1 MLLNKETSKIK
12 YIDFHFSESHT
23 QFNEFIQIVDLGSI
37 GPRGTVYSD
46 NKYNNSI
53 PPGRCY
59 GLFIGEKP
67 NLDEIIKSKINNN
80 INVSDKL
87 YFDTNCTYP
96 RFKLSTKD
104 MKRTIKLDKADKVVI
119 SKYNPMYVKPTT
131 YQLNEIKPYLAYSPS
146 EDVYYYFSA
155 VRYPRRDNGWLKAV
169 SQFNQIYKK
178 YSSTGHQ
185 TELYEILKRLSIIP
199 NDSFVLPEDVWL
211 LTEQDY
217 KYIDNITNKYMQII
231 YDTELDKFICEGL
244 MPVTEDD
251 INTLHNMFSSNDN
264 SVVGLGIKLLSS
276 YDITSDPLSIV
287 LLLHKHYG
295 NIRYNDAYKSVG
307 FKQVINSLQINEEY
321 LGNSRDKLINQVFE
335 ACPTDE
341 TKAKA
346 REAVRLM
353 VLREAQEYMNKTLDG
368 LERYELTYDL
378 TVN

>member
-37 GPRGTVYSD
+37 GPRGTIYND
-46 NKYNNSI
+46 NKHNNWI
-53 PPGRCY
+53 RPEYCY
-59 GLFIGEKP
+59 GLLLGEKP

-80 INVSDKL
+80 VNISDKL
-87 YFDTNCTYP
+87 YFDANCTYP

-119 SKYNPMYVKPTT
+119 SKYNPTYVTPSSYRMKET
-131 YQLNEIKPYLAYSPS
+131 KPYLAYSPS
-146 EDVYYYFSA
+146 EDVYYYFNM
-155 VRYPRRDNGWLKAV
+155 VRHPNYDSGWPKV
-169 SQFNQIYKK
+169 MNRFNQIYKK

-244 MPVTEDD
+244 MPVAEDD
-251 INTLHNMFSSNDN
+251 INTLHNMLLSNDN
-264 SVVGLGIKLLSS
+264 SVVGLGLKLLSS

-287 LLLHKHYG
+287 LLLHKYWSK
-295 NIRYNDAYKSVG
+295 IRYNDVIKSVG
-307 FKQVINSLQINEEY
+307 FKQVITSLQINEEY
-321 LGNSRDKLINQVFE
+321 LGKNRDNLINQVFD
-335 ACPTDE
+335 ACYTE
-341 TKAKA
+341 ESKAKA

-353 VLREAQEYMNKTLDG
+353 VLREAQEYMNKTLNG

>member
-23 QFNEFIQIVDLGSI
+23 QFNESIQIVDLGSI
-37 GPRGTVYSD
+37 GPRGTIYSD
-46 NKYNNSI
+46 NKHNNWI
-53 PPGRCY
+53 PPRDCY
-59 GLFIGEKP
+59 GLLLGEKP

-87 YFDTNCTYP
+87 YFDANCAYP

-119 SKYNPMYVKPTT
+119 SKYNPIYIQP
-131 YQLNEIKPYLAYSPS
+131 YSFYLNEIKPYLVYAPS
-146 EDVYYYFSA
+146 EDVYYYFNM
-155 VRYPRRDNGWLKAV
+155 VRCPNHDNGWPKATG
-169 SQFNQIYKK
+169 QFNQIYKK

-185 TELYEILKRLSIIP
+185 TELYEILKQLSIIP
-199 NDSFVLPEDVWL
+199 NDSFVLPDDVWL

-217 KYIDNITNKYMQII
+217 KYIDNITNKYMQLI

-251 INTLHNMFSSNDN
+251 INTLHNMLSSNDN
-264 SVVGLGIKLLSS
+264 SVVGLGLKLLSS

-287 LLLHKHYG
+287 LLLHKHYSK
-295 NIRYNDAYKSVG
+295 IRYNDAYKSVG
-307 FKQVINSLQINEEY
+307 FKQVINSLQITEDY
-321 LGNSRDKLINQVFE
+321 LGHQRDKLINQVFD
-335 ACPTDE
+335 ACYTDE
-341 TKAKA
+341 AKAKA

-353 VLREAQEYMNKTLDG
+353 VLRETQEYLNKTLNG

-378 TVN
+378 TIN

>member
-12 YIDFHFSESHT
+12 YIDFHFSDSHT

-37 GPRGTVYSD
+37 GPRGTIYSD
-46 NKYNNSI
+46 NKHNNWI
-53 PPGRCY
+53 PPRYCY
-59 GLFIGEKP
+59 GLLLGEKP
-67 NLDEIIKSKINNN
+67 NLDEIIKFKINNN

-87 YFDTNCTYP
+87 YFDVNCTYP
-96 RFKLSTKD
+96 RFKLASKD

-119 SKYNPMYVKPTT
+119 SKYNPIYVKATSYYLRET
-131 YQLNEIKPYLAYSPS
+131 KPYLVYSPS
-146 EDVYYYFSA
+146 EDVYYYFSH
-155 VRYPRRDNGWLKAV
+155 VRDPYYDSGYSKSIV
-169 SQFNQIYKK
+169 HFNQIYKK

-199 NDSFVLPEDVWL
+199 HDSFVLPENVWL

-231 YDTELDKFICEGL
+231 YDTELDKFICDGL

-251 INTLHNMFSSNDN
+251 IITLHNMFSSNDN
-264 SVVGLGIKLLSS
+264 SVVGLGLKLLSS

-287 LLLHKHYG
+287 LLLHKHYSK
-295 NIRYNDAYKSVG
+295 IRYNDAYKSVG
-307 FKQVINSLQINEEY
+307 FKQVMNSLQINEGY
-321 LGNSRDKLINQVFE
+321 LGHNRDKLINQVFE
-335 ACPTDE
+335 ACHTDE

-353 VLREAQEYMNKTLDG
+353 VLREAQEYMNKTLNG

>member
-1 MLLNKETSKIK
+1 MLLNKETYKIK
-12 YIDFHFSESHT
+12 YIDFHFSASHT
-23 QFNEFIQIVDLGSI
+23 QFNEFIQIVDLGSF
-37 GPRGTVYSD
+37 GPRSTVYSD
-46 NKYNNSI
+46 HKYDNSI

-80 INVSDKL
+80 IDVSDKL
-87 YFDTNCTYP
+87 YFDANCTYP

-104 MKRTIKLDKADKVVI
+104 IKRTIKLDKADKVVI
-119 SKYNPMYVKPTT
+119 SKYNPIYVKPTS
-131 YQLNEIKPYLAYSPS
+131 YRLREIKPYLAYSPS
-146 EDVYYYFSA
+146 EDVYYYFNQ
-155 VRYPRRDNGWLKAV
+155 VRNPHYDSGLPKNIV
-169 SQFNQIYKK
+169 NFNQIYKK

-199 NDSFVLPEDVWL
+199 DDSFVLPEDVWL

-217 KYIDNITNKYMQII
+217 KYIDNITNNYMQII

-264 SVVGLGIKLLSS
+264 SVVGLGLKLLSS

-287 LLLHKHYG
+287 LLLHKYYG
-295 NIRYNDAYKSVG
+295 NVRYNDAYKSVG
-307 FKQVINSLQINEEY
+307 FKQVLNSLQINEDY
-321 LGNSRDKLINQVFE
+321 LGHNRDKLINQVFE
-335 ACPTDE
+335 ACHTDE
-341 TKAKA
+341 AKAKA

-353 VLREAQEYMNKTLDG
+353 VLREAQEYMNKTLNG

>member
-46 NKYNNSI
+46 NKYNNWI
-53 PPGRCY
+53 PPRHCY
-59 GLFIGEKP
+59 GLLLGEKP

-80 INVSDKL
+80 ISVSDKL

-119 SKYNPMYVKPTT
+119 SKYEPIYAKPIS
-131 YQLNEIKPYLAYSPS
+131 YSLDEVKPYLAYSPS
-146 EDVYYYFSA
+146 EDVYYYFNI
-155 VRYPRRDNGWLKAV
+155 VRCPSRDNGWPKAT
-169 SQFNQIYKK
+169 SQFNYIYKK
-178 YSSTGHQ
+178 HSSTGHQ

-199 NDSFVLPEDVWL
+199 DDSFVLPDDVWL

-217 KYIDNITNKYMQII
+217 KYIDNITNKYMQLI

-251 INTLHNMFSSNDN
+251 INTLHNMFSSND
-264 SVVGLGIKLLSS
+264 SGVVGLGIKLLSS

-295 NIRYNDAYKSVG
+295 KIRYNDAYKSVG

-321 LGNSRDKLINQVFE
+321 LVNNRDKLINQVFD
-335 ACPTDE
+335 ACHTDE
-341 TKAKA
+341 TKAKV
-346 REAVRLM
+346 REAIRLM
-353 VLREAQEYMNKTLDG
+353 VLREAQEYMNKTLNG

>member
-37 GPRGTVYSD
+37 GPRGTIYRD
-46 NKYNNSI
+46 NKHNNWI
-53 PPGRCY
+53 QPAHCY

-87 YFDTNCTYP
+87 YFDANCTYP

-104 MKRTIKLDKADKVVI
+104 VKRTIKLDKADKVVI
-119 SKYNPMYVKPTT
+119 SKYNPIYVNPRSSYINDT
-131 YQLNEIKPYLAYSPS
+131 KPYLVYSPS
-146 EDVYYYFSA
+146 EDVYYYFNQ
-155 VRYPRRDNGWLKAV
+155 VRNPYYDRGWPKSIV
-169 SQFNQIYKK
+169 QFNNIYKK

-185 TELYEILKRLSIIP
+185 TELYEILKCLSIIP

-264 SVVGLGIKLLSS
+264 SVVGLGLKLLSS

-295 NIRYNDAYKSVG
+295 KIRYNDAYKSVG
-307 FKQVINSLQINEEY
+307 FKQVLNSLQIDEDY
-321 LGNSRDKLINQVFE
+321 LGNNRDKLINQVFD
-335 ACPTDE
+335 ACHTDE

-353 VLREAQEYMNKTLDG
+353 ILREAQEYMNKTLNG

>member
-1 MLLNKETSKIK
+1 MLLNIETSKIK

-23 QFNEFIQIVDLGSI
+23 QFNEFIQIVDLGSL
-37 GPRGTVYSD
+37 GPRGTTYTD
-46 NKYNNSI
+46 NKYCNLIQPKN
-53 PPGRCY
+53 CY
-59 GLFIGEKP
+59 GLLIGEKS
-67 NLDEIIKSKINNN
+67 NLDEIINSKINNN
-80 INVSDKL
+80 INISDKL

-119 SKYNPMYVKPTT
+119 SKYNPIYVEPESYYVKTVT
-131 YQLNEIKPYLAYSPS
+131 PYLVYSPS
-146 EDVYYYFSA
+146 EDVYYYFNV
-155 VRYPRRDNGWLKAV
+155 VRNPSRDSGWPKST

-185 TELYEILKRLSIIP
+185 TELYEILKTLSIIP
-199 NDSFVLPEDVWL
+199 NDSFILPGNVWL

-217 KYIDNITNKYMQII
+217 KYIDNITNNYMQLI

-264 SVVGLGIKLLSS
+264 SVVGLGLKLLSS

-287 LLLHKHYG
+287 LLLHKYYSK
-295 NIRYNDAYKSVG
+295 IRYNDAYKSVG
-307 FKQVINSLQINEEY
+307 FKQVITSLQINEEY
-321 LGNSRDKLINQVFE
+321 LGNNRDKLINQVFE
-335 ACPTDE
+335 ACHTDE

-353 VLREAQEYMNKTLDG
+353 VLREAQEYMNKTLNG

>member
-37 GPRGTVYSD
+37 GPRSTVYRD
-46 NKYNNSI
+46 NKHNDWI
-53 PPGRCY
+53 QPGCCY
-59 GLFIGEKP
+59 GLLLGEKP

-80 INVSDKL
+80 VNVSDKL
-87 YFDTNCTYP
+87 YFDANCTYP

-119 SKYNPMYVKPTT
+119 SKYNPIYVRPDS
-131 YQLNEIKPYLAYSPS
+131 YYLNEVKPYLVYSPS
-146 EDVYYYFSA
+146 EDIYYYFNN
-155 VRYPRRDNGWLKAV
+155 VRKSSFDNGWPKSV

-211 LTEQDY
+211 LTDQDY

-264 SVVGLGIKLLSS
+264 SVVGLGLKLLSS

-295 NIRYNDAYKSVG
+295 KIRYNDAYKSVG
-307 FKQVINSLQINEEY
+307 FKQVINSLQIDENY
-321 LGNSRDKLINQVFE
+321 LGNNRDKLINQVFE
-335 ACPTDE
+335 ACHTDE
-341 TKAKA
+341 AKAKA

-353 VLREAQEYMNKTLDG
+353 VLREAQEYMNKTLNG

>member
-37 GPRGTVYSD
+37 GPRKTIYSD

-53 PPGRCY
+53 PPGHCY
-59 GLFIGEKP
+59 GLLIGEKP

-119 SKYNPMYVKPTT
+119 SKYNPIYVQPTS
-131 YQLNEIKPYLAYSPS
+131 YHLREAKPYLVYSPS
-146 EDVYYYFSA
+146 EDVYYYFST
-155 VRYPRRDNGWLKAV
+155 VRSPGRDNGWPKSV

-217 KYIDNITNKYMQII
+217 KYIDNITNNYMQLI

-264 SVVGLGIKLLSS
+264 SVVGLGLKLLSS

-287 LLLHKHYG
+287 LLLHKHYSK
-295 NIRYNDAYKSVG
+295 IRYNDAYKSVG
-307 FKQVINSLQINEEY
+307 FKQVINSLQITEDY
-321 LGNSRDKLINQVFE
+321 LGHQRDKLINQVFD
-335 ACPTDE
+335 ACHTE
-341 TKAKA
+341 ESKAKA

-353 VLREAQEYMNKTLDG
+353 VLREAQEYMNKTLNG

>member
-12 YIDFHFSESHT
+12 YVDFHFSESHT

-37 GPRGTVYSD
+37 GPRGTIYRD
-46 NKYNNSI
+46 NKHNDWI
-53 PPGRCY
+53 PPRYCY
-59 GLFIGEKP
+59 GLLLGEKP

-87 YFDTNCTYP
+87 YFDANCTYP

-119 SKYNPMYVKPTT
+119 SKYNPIYRQIST
-131 YQLNEIKPYLAYSPS
+131 YYLTEVPPYLVYSPS
-146 EDVYYYFSA
+146 EDSYYYMNV
-155 VRYPRRDNGWLKAV
+155 VRNSFYDTYYNKSLSK
-169 SQFNQIYKK
+169 FNQIYKQ

-185 TELYEILKRLSIIP
+185 TELYEILKTLSIIP
-199 NDSFVLPEDVWL
+199 SDSFVLPEKVWL

-217 KYIDNITNKYMQII
+217 KYIDNITNNYMQII
-231 YDTELDKFICEGL
+231 YDTELDKFICEDL

-251 INTLHNMFSSNDN
+251 INTLHNMLSSNDN
-264 SVVGLGIKLLSS
+264 SVVGLGLKLLSS

-307 FKQVINSLQINEEY
+307 FKQVINSLQINEDY
-321 LGNSRDKLINQVFE
+321 LGHNRDKLINQVFE
-335 ACPTDE
+335 ACHTDE

-353 VLREAQEYMNKTLDG
+353 VLREAQEYMNKTLNG

>member
-23 QFNEFIQIVDLGSI
+23 QFNESIQIVDLGSI
-37 GPRGTVYSD
+37 GPRGTIYSD
-46 NKYNNSI
+46 NKHNNWI
-53 PPGRCY
+53 RPGHCY
-59 GLFIGEKP
+59 GLLLGEKL

-119 SKYNPMYVKPTT
+119 SKYDPVYIQPHS
-131 YQLNEIKPYLAYSPS
+131 YHLNEIKPYLVYSSS
-146 EDVYYYFSA
+146 EDVYYYFNMI
-155 VRYPRRDNGWLKAV
+155 RCPIRDNGWPKAI

-217 KYIDNITNKYMQII
+217 KYIDNITNNYMQII
-231 YDTELDKFICEGL
+231 YDTELDKFICEDL

-264 SVVGLGIKLLSS
+264 SVVGLGLKLLSS

-287 LLLHKHYG
+287 LLLHKHYSK
-295 NIRYNDAYKSVG
+295 IRYNDAYKSVG
-307 FKQVINSLQINEEY
+307 FKQVINSLQITEDY
-321 LGNSRDKLINQVFE
+321 LGHQRDKLINQVFD
-335 ACPTDE
+335 ACHTDE

-353 VLREAQEYMNKTLDG
+353 VLREAQEYMNETLNG

-378 TVN
+378 TIN

>member
-23 QFNEFIQIVDLGSI
+23 QFNECIQIVDLGSY
-37 GPRGTVYSD
+37 GPRSSVYAN
-46 NKYNNSI
+46 NKYDNSI
-53 PPGRCY
+53 PPGLCY

-87 YFDTNCTYP
+87 YFDANCTYP

-119 SKYNPMYVKPTT
+119 SKYDPMYVKPTA
-131 YQLNEIKPYLAYSPS
+131 YQLNEVKPYLVYSPS
-146 EDVYYYFSA
+146 EDVYYYFNM
-155 VRYPRRDNGWLKAV
+155 VRSPRRDTGWPKAIT
-169 SQFNQIYKK
+169 QLNQIYKK

-199 NDSFVLPEDVWL
+199 NDSFVLPDDVWL

-217 KYIDNITNKYMQII
+217 KYIDNIINKYMQLI

-251 INTLHNMFSSNDN
+251 INTLNNMFSSNDN
-264 SVVGLGIKLLSS
+264 SVIGLGLKLLSS

-287 LLLHKHYG
+287 LLLHKHYSK
-295 NIRYNDAYKSVG
+295 IRYNDAYKSVG
-307 FKQVINSLQINEEY
+307 FKQVINSLQITEDY
-321 LGNSRDKLINQVFE
+321 LGHQRDKLINQVFD
-335 ACPTDE
+335 ACYTDE
-341 TKAKA
+341 AKAKA

-353 VLREAQEYMNKTLDG
+353 VLRETQEYLNKTLNG

-378 TVN
+378 TIN

>member
-37 GPRGTVYSD
+37 GPRSTVYSD
-46 NKYNNSI
+46 NKYDKSI

-80 INVSDKL
+80 IDVSDKL
-87 YFDTNCTYP
+87 YFDANCTYP

-119 SKYNPMYVKPTT
+119 SKYNPIYVKPTT

-155 VRYPRRDNGWLKAV
+155 VRCPRRDNGWPKAV

-199 NDSFVLPEDVWL
+199 DDSFVLPEDVWL

-217 KYIDNITNKYMQII
+217 KYIDNITNNYMQII
-231 YDTELDKFICEGL
+231 YDTELDKFICDGL

-251 INTLHNMFSSNDN
+251 INTLHNMFSSNDD
-264 SVVGLGIKLLSS
+264 SVIGLGLKLLSS

-307 FKQVINSLQINEEY
+307 FKQVLNSLQINENY
-321 LGNSRDKLINQVFE
+321 LGNNRDKLINQVFE
-335 ACPTDE
+335 ACHTDE

-353 VLREAQEYMNKTLDG
+353 VLREAQEYMNKTLNG

>member
-1 MLLNKETSKIK
+1 MLLNIETSKIK

-23 QFNEFIQIVDLGSI
+23 QFNEFIQIVDLGSL
-37 GPRGTVYSD
+37 GPRGTTYTDS
-46 NKYNNSI
+46 KYCNLIQPKN
-53 PPGRCY
+53 CY
-59 GLFIGEKP
+59 GLLIGEKP
-67 NLDEIIKSKINNN
+67 NLDEIINSKINNN
-80 INVSDKL
+80 INISDKL

-119 SKYNPMYVKPTT
+119 SKYNPIYVEPDCYYLKTVT
-131 YQLNEIKPYLAYSPS
+131 PYLVYSPS
-146 EDVYYYFSA
+146 EDVYYYFNV
-155 VRYPRRDNGWLKAV
+155 VRNPSRDNGWPKSI

-185 TELYEILKRLSIIP
+185 TELYEILKTLSIIP
-199 NDSFVLPEDVWL
+199 NDSFILPENVWL

-217 KYIDNITNKYMQII
+217 KYIDNITNNYMQII
-231 YDTELDKFICEGL
+231 YDTELDKFICNGL

-264 SVVGLGIKLLSS
+264 SVVGLGLKLLSS

-287 LLLHKHYG
+287 LLLHKHYSK
-295 NIRYNDAYKSVG
+295 IRYNDAYKSVG
-307 FKQVINSLQINEEY
+307 FKQVITSLQINEEY
-321 LGNSRDKLINQVFE
+321 LGNNRDKLINQVFD
-335 ACPTDE
+335 ACHNDE

-353 VLREAQEYMNKTLDG
+353 ILREAQEYMNKTLNG

>member
-37 GPRGTVYSD
+37 GPRGTIYRD
-46 NKYNNSI
+46 NKHNDWI
-53 PPGRCY
+53 PPRYCY
-59 GLFIGEKP
+59 GLLLGEKP

-87 YFDTNCTYP
+87 YFDAYCTYP

-119 SKYNPMYVKPTT
+119 SKYNPIYVQPRS
-131 YQLNEIKPYLAYSPS
+131 YYLNGIKPYLVYAPS
-146 EDVYYYFSA
+146 EDVYYYFNI
-155 VRYPRRDNGWLKAV
+155 VRCPHHDNGWPKTV
-169 SQFNQIYKK
+169 SHFNQIYKK

-199 NDSFVLPEDVWL
+199 NDAFVLPEDVWL

-217 KYIDNITNKYMQII
+217 KYIDSITNKYMQLI

-251 INTLHNMFSSNDN
+251 INTLHNMLSSNDN

-287 LLLHKHYG
+287 LLLYKHYG
-295 NIRYNDAYKSVG
+295 KIRYNDAYKSVG
-307 FKQVINSLQINEEY
+307 FKQVLNSLQINEEC
-321 LGNSRDKLINQVFE
+321 LVHDRDKLINQVFD
-335 ACPTDE
+335 ACHTDE

-353 VLREAQEYMNKTLDG
+353 VLRETQEYLNKTLNG

-378 TVN
+378 TIN

>member
-46 NKYNNSI
+46 NKYDNSI

-80 INVSDKL
+80 IDVSDKL
-87 YFDTNCTYP
+87 YFDANCTYP

-119 SKYNPMYVKPTT
+119 SKYNPIYVKPTSYRLRET
-131 YQLNEIKPYLAYSPS
+131 KPYLAYSPS
-146 EDVYYYFSA
+146 EDVYYYFST
-155 VRYPRRDNGWLKAV
+155 VRSPGHDNGWPKSV

-185 TELYEILKRLSIIP
+185 IELYEILKRLSIIP

-217 KYIDNITNKYMQII
+217 KYIDNITNKYMQLI

-295 NIRYNDAYKSVG
+295 KIRYNDAYKSVG
-307 FKQVINSLQINEEY
+307 FKQVINSLQINEDY
-321 LGNSRDKLINQVFE
+321 LGNNRDKLINQVFE
-335 ACPTDE
+335 VCHTDE

-353 VLREAQEYMNKTLDG
+353 VLREAQEYMNKTLNG

>member
-1 MLLNKETSKIK
+1 
-12 YIDFHFSESHT
+12 
-23 QFNEFIQIVDLGSI
+23 
-37 GPRGTVYSD
+37 
-46 NKYNNSI
+46 
-53 PPGRCY
+53 
-59 GLFIGEKP
+59 
-67 NLDEIIKSKINNN
+67 
-80 INVSDKL
+80 
-87 YFDTNCTYP
+87 
-96 RFKLSTKD
+96 
-104 MKRTIKLDKADKVVI
+104 MKRTIKLDKADKVVV
-119 SKYNPMYVKPTT
+119 SKYNPIYVKPTSYRLRET
-131 YQLNEIKPYLAYSPS
+131 KPYLAYSPS
-146 EDVYYYFSA
+146 EDVYYYFNT
-155 VRYPRRDNGWLKAV
+155 VRNSSYDNGWPKAV

-185 TELYEILKRLSIIP
+185 TELYEILKYLSIIP
-199 NDSFVLPEDVWL
+199 NDSFVMSEDVWL

-217 KYIDNITNKYMQII
+217 KYIDNITNNYMQII

-264 SVVGLGIKLLSS
+264 SVVGLGLKLLSS

-287 LLLHKHYG
+287 LLLHKHYA

-307 FKQVINSLQINEEY
+307 FKQVLNSLQINEDY
-321 LGNSRDKLINQVFE
+321 LGHQRDKLINQVFE
-335 ACPTDE
+335 ACHTDE

-353 VLREAQEYMNKTLDG
+353 VLREAQEYMNKTLNG